1 MQKITPFLWFDSQA
15 EEAVKFYTSIFK
27 DSKVISTSYYGEGG
41 PMPKDTVLV
50 IAFQLNGQEYM
61 ALNGGAYVKFNEA
74 ISLAVNCET
83 QQEIDYYWDKLSA
96 GGSLQQCGWL
106 KDKYGLSWQVMPSKT
121 GEWLSNKDRKKADR
135 VMAAVMKMVKL
146 DMKAM
151 QDAFDGK

>member
-27 DSKVISTSYYGEGG
+27 DSKIISTSYYGEGG